1 MLNIIVVPLK
11 DIVANHFSLLF
22 LHDAFSKVVNEGEE
36 GDDDV
41 QFDIVGQERLTPDI
55 ASLDD
60 SPGEEPKYCEG
71 KDPVEYLDLVDHV
84 GE

>member
-1 MLNIIVVPLK
+1 MVEELMLNIIVVPLK

-41 QFDIVGQERLTPDI
+41 
-55 ASLDD
+55 
-60 SPGEEPKYCEG
+60 
-71 KDPVEYLDLVDHV
+71 
-84 GE
+84 